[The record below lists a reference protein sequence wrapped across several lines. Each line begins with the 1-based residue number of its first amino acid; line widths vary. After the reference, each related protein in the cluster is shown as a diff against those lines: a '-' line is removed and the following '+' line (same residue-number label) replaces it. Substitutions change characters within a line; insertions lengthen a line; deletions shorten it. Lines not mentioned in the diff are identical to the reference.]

1 MGIRG
6 RIKDSWRE
14 QRLFEQRSLAA
25 TVIIAVLATVIL
37 GRLVWL
43 QIIQHDRYTDL
54 AQGNRVRIE
63 PQPAPRG
70 IIYDRNGVILAE
82 NKPAYQLELVPEEV
96 GDVETTLRGLVRIGL
111 LEADELDDA
120 RRIVRSRRPFDSVP
134 IRLRLDEADMARFA
148 VHRFDF
154 PGVDIRTRLARTY
167 PHGELAVHALGYVGT
182 LSESDLK
189 RIDREQYAGTS
200 TIGKIGVELAYEDAL
215 RGRNGRR
222 EIMVNARGRSVE
234 KAGALEAALQTVPGD
249 PGTDLFLTLDLEVQR
264 VAEEAVRDQRAAIVA
279 LDPNNGDVIAL
290 VSRPGF
296 DPNLFARGLTRTE
309 FRELNE
315 NPDRPLFNRALRG
328 TYPPG
333 STIKP
338 VVALA
343 GLTHGVID
351 PITPH
356 YCVGFFSLPGSS
368 HRFRDW
374 QPRGH
379 GATDLRTAIAQ
390 SCDTYFYD
398 MAAQLGPRRLHD
410 FLAEFGLGEI
420 TGIDIGGEKA
430 GILPSPEWKKQAFRK
445 RSDQVWFPG
454 ETVIFGI
461 GQGYM
466 TSTPLQLAHMT
477 AILATRGRNFRP
489 RLVRALRDPETQ
501 KVTNL
506 APKALPTPDAGKAED
521 WETVV
526 DGMLAVM
533 QGGTATRSAAGAPY
547 TIAGKTGTAQVFTV
561 AQNARYNEAA
571 IDERLRDHA
580 WFVAFAPADA
590 PKIAVAVIVENGRSG
605 SGTAA
610 PIARSIMDAYL
621 LRKFPRQSAVMTA
634 MTATPAGSVASGSPA
649 SGGEE

>member
-1 MGIRG
+1 MSIRG
-6 RIKDSWRE
+6 RIKDFWRE
-14 QRLFEQRSLAA
+14 QRLFEQRSIAA
-25 TVIIAVLATVIL
+25 TVIICTLTAVLV
-37 GRLVWL
+37 GRLIWL
-43 QIIQHDRYTDL
+43 QVVEYERYSDL

-70 IIYDRNGVILAE
+70 IIYDRNGAILAE

-96 GDVETTLRGLVRIGL
+96 GDIDATLRGLVGIGL
-111 LEADELDDA
+111 LPEEDLDDA
-120 RRIVRSRRPFDSVP
+120 RRVIRSHRPFDSVP
-134 IRLRLDEADMARFA
+134 IRLRLDEEDMARFA

-167 PHGELAVHALGYVGT
+167 PHGDLAVHAIGYVGSI
-182 LSESDLK
+182 SEGDLK

-200 TIGKIGVELAYEDAL
+200 TIGKVGVEAAYEDSL

-222 EIMVNARGRSVE
+222 EIMVNARGRSVD
-234 KAGALEAALQTVPGD
+234 KAGGLEAELATKPGD

-264 VAEEAVRDQRAAIVA
+264 VAEEVVRDNRAAIVA
-279 LDPNNGDVIAL
+279 LDPTNGDVIAL

-296 DPNLFARGLTRTE
+296 DPNLFARGLTRAE
-309 FRELNE
+309 YRDLNE
-315 NPDRPLFNRALRG
+315 SVDRPLFNRALRG

-343 GLTHGVID
+343 GLTYGVTD
-351 PITPH
+351 ANLPH
-356 YCVGFFSLPGSS
+356 YCVGFFSLPGST

-374 QPRGH
+374 RPRGH
-379 GATDLRTAIAQ
+379 GAVDLRTAIAQ
-390 SCDTYFYD
+390 SCDTYFYE
-398 MAAQLGPRRLHD
+398 MASRIGPRRLHD
-410 FLAEFGLGEI
+410 FLAEFGLGEP

-430 GILPSPEWKKQAFRK
+430 GILPSPEWKRQTFRK

-466 TSTPLQLAHMT
+466 TSTPMQLAHMT
-477 AILATRGRNFRP
+477 AILATRGNNFQP
-489 RLVRALRDPETQ
+489 RLVRALRDPVTQ
-501 KVTNL
+501 KITDL
-506 APKALPTPDAGKAED
+506 APKKLPTPQAGKAED
-521 WETVV
+521 WDRIV

-533 QGGTATRSAAGAPY
+533 QGGTASRAAAGAPY
-547 TIAGKTGTAQVFTV
+547 TIAGKTGTAQVFSV

-571 IDERLRDHA
+571 ISERLRDHA
-580 WFVAFAPADA
+580 WFVAFAPVES
-590 PKIAVAVIVENGRSG
+590 PKIALAVIVENGRSG

-610 PIARSIMDAYL
+610 PIARAIMDAYL
-621 LRKFPRQSAVMTA
+621 LRKFPAP
-634 MTATPAGSVASGSPA
+634 TPAGAA
-649 SGGEE
+649 ATAITDGEE